1 MKCKDYISSMFKNQ
15 NKTKRVTQLWREAD
29 MSTCGEPRNACPMF
43 WLVYTIIKN
52 LNIKT
57 GIKKSQAYIY

>member
-1 MKCKDYISSMFKNQ
+1 MSKKQ
-15 NKTKRVTQLWREAD
+15 NKTDKESTQLWREAD
-29 MSTCGEPRNACPMF
+29 VSTCGEPRNACAMF
-43 WLVYTIIKN
+43 WLVYIIIKN